1 MPSEPVAPAN
11 IAELRV
17 EAGEARHLA
26 SVFRNRAAV
35 ADLLKYASA
44 LEVEANRCE
53 EGLRR
58 PEAVLIADNFRGSM
72 WSNAFFARGRR

>member
-44 LEVEANRCE
+44 LEVEANRWE

-58 PEAVLIADNFRGSM
+58 PESAENFRGSM

>member
-1 MPSEPVAPAN
+1 
-11 IAELRV
+11 
-17 EAGEARHLA
+17 
-26 SVFRNRAAV
+26 
-35 ADLLKYASA
+35 LLKYASA